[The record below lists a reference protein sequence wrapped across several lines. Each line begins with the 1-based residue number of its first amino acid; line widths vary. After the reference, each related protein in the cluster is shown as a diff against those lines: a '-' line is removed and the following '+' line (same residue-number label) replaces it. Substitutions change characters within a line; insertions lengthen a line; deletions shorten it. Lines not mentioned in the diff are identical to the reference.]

1 MDGPAEPTANRGV
14 MHAVVNVSSAEYSGL
29 VNFFVTHFGLND
41 RDQCRSVLTAYPEM
55 RKQNRRAYGGTGR
68 GEGSGVGVRQVR
80 GAAAAAPQR
89 P

>member
-41 RDQCRSVLTAYPEM
+41 RDQCRSVLTAD
-55 RKQNRRAYGGTGR
+55 NRTKRTDNR
-68 GEGSGVGVRQVR
+68 TKHTE
-80 GAAAAAPQR
+80 
-89 P
+89 